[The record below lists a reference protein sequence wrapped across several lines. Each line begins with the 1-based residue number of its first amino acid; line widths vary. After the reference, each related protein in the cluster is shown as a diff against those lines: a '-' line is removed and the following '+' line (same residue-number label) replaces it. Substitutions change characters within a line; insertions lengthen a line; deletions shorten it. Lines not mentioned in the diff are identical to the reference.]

1 MTDQFKDSAIARL
14 GLLDPTAAKV
24 PISATATIPSLK
36 TLTGKRIGLLDNS
49 KTNVSRLLAQI
60 GDALVRDYG
69 ASALTP
75 RTKLIYSRVAP
86 LALIEELAGQCDAVV
101 TAVGD

>member
-1 MTDQFKDSAIARL
+1 MVEKLKESAIERL
-14 GLLDPTAAKV
+14 GLLDPTAAVAPV
-24 PISATATIPSLK
+24 PAVVTIPSLK
-36 TLTGKRIGLLDNS
+36 SLSGKRIGLLDNS

-69 ASALTP
+69 ASALIP